1 MYSNKKS
8 DENMRAWF
16 GAGYETCKY
25 PYASTDAGKKV
36 KKPDS
41 GGGDS
46 LKSATSNL
54 RLDDLLFHLQFLI
67 CLCFL

>member
-1 MYSNKKS
+1 MHPL
-8 DENMRAWF
+8 F

-25 PYASTDAGKKV
+25 TYASIDAGKKV

-54 RLDDLLFHLQFLI
+54 RLDDLLFYLQFLI